1 MKIIRLNKESIE
13 NEVTEVP
20 SEVTLNPIES
30 DQAIEIANNNPT
42 TSELDSSTSYDNV
55 NKIASDI
62 DDNFLTIDE
71 IQSATKSIKAA
82 IGQDE
87 DLPVRIMRNTE
98 ALKIAYSKLG
108 IKPLSI
114 SREDIENN
122 PAEVLKV
129 LEDETQGIQS
139 KANNDTWATVKED
152 CANIV
157 KLIDASVD
165 AIANRVSD
173 KDRALELLKSGKLS
187 KHSVDLTNVLEYV
200 GSLRYFLTKED
211 NSLFNLASIMSD
223 LLSID
228 SPKLTST
235 DNTILAGINKLDPE
249 SIKAAREHILSAIE
263 SDPLNAKLKS
273 LAAIRT
279 DLPDYPLYGKL
290 TGLNKIKVMSN
301 NTCKEVTVDNTEV
314 TFNITDD
321 NTAKEAFVEG
331 ANEALANFET
341 RFKNL
346 FILYKKKYEIL
357 EEIVKPLAYDL
368 VSEQD
373 QTKIEELTEVLNL
386 IRYYY
391 IGFVKNRI
399 VDKVNAYNGLLDT
412 IVLTFDPKEDS
423 SSIEANV
430 TEEPVKEEEPS
441 KSEDSDPETIEDDS
455 TVESKEEPTEE
466 ESK

>member
-108 IKPLSI
+108 IKPLTI

-165 AIANRVSD
+165 AIANRASD
-173 KDRALELLKSGKLS
+173 KDRALELLKSGKLN

-211 NSLFNLASIMSD
+211 SSLFNLASIMSD

-263 SDPLNAKLKS
+263 LDPLNAKLKS
-273 LAAIRT
+273 LVAIRT
-279 DLPDYPLYGKL
+279 ELPDYPLYGKL

-423 SSIEANV
+423 STETTV

-455 TVESKEEPTEE
+455 TVEPKEESTEE

>member
-71 IQSATKSIKAA
+71 IQSATKSIKEA

-108 IKPLSI
+108 IKPLTI

-165 AIANRVSD
+165 AIANRTSD
-173 KDRALELLKSGKLS
+173 KDRALELLKSGKIS
-187 KHSVDLTNVLEYV
+187 KHSIDLTNVLEYA
-200 GSLRYFLTKED
+200 GSLRYFLAKED

-249 SIKAAREHILSAIE
+249 SIKAAREYILSAIE

-279 DLPDYPLYGKL
+279 ELPDYPLYGKL

-301 NTCKEVTVDNTEV
+301 NSCKEVTVDNTEV

-423 SSIEANV
+423 SVDTTI
-430 TEEPVKEEEPS
+430 EEPVKEEEPS
-441 KSEDSDPETIEDDS
+441 KSEDSDPEVIEDDS

>member
-20 SEVTLNPIES
+20 SEVTLNPIEA

-108 IKPLSI
+108 IKPLTI

-165 AIANRVSD
+165 AIANRASD
-173 KDRALELLKSGKLS
+173 KDRALELLKSGKLN

-263 SDPLNAKLKS
+263 SDPLNTKLKS
-273 LAAIRT
+273 LVAIRT
-279 DLPDYPLYGKL
+279 ELPDYPLYGKL

-321 NTAKEAFVEG
+321 TTAKEAFIEG

-423 SSIEANV
+423 STETNV
-430 TEEPVKEEEPS
+430 TEEPAKEEEPS

-455 TVESKEEPTEE
+455 TVEPKEESTEE

>member
-20 SEVTLNPIES
+20 SEVTLNPIEA

-165 AIANRVSD
+165 AIANRASD
-173 KDRALELLKSGKLS
+173 KDRALELLKSGKLN

-200 GSLRYFLTKED
+200 GSLRYFLAKED
-211 NSLFNLASIMSD
+211 NSLFNLASLMSD

-249 SIKAAREHILSAIE
+249 SIKVAREHILSAIE

-321 NTAKEAFVEG
+321 NTAKAAFIDG

-346 FILYKKKYEIL
+346 FILYKKKYELL

-423 SSIEANV
+423 STEANV

-441 KSEDSDPETIEDDS
+441 KSEDSDPESIEDDS
-455 TVESKEEPTEE
+455 TVEPKEEPTEE

>member
-71 IQSATKSIKAA
+71 IQSATKSIKKA

-165 AIANRVSD
+165 AIANRTSD
-173 KDRALELLKSGKLS
+173 KDRALELLKSGKLN

-279 DLPDYPLYGKL
+279 ELPDYPLYGKL

-321 NTAKEAFVEG
+321 NTAKEAFIEG

-346 FILYKKKYEIL
+346 FILYKKKYELL

-423 SSIEANV
+423 STEANV
-430 TEEPVKEEEPS
+430 TEEPVKEEPS

>member
-13 NEVTEVP
+13 SEVTEVP

-108 IKPLSI
+108 IKPLTI

-139 KANNDTWATVKED
+139 KANNDIWATVKED

-165 AIANRVSD
+165 AIANRTSD
-173 KDRALELLKSGKLS
+173 KDRALELLKSGKLN

-263 SDPLNAKLKS
+263 SDPLNVKLKS
-273 LAAIRT
+273 LVAIRT
-279 DLPDYPLYGKL
+279 ELPDYPLYGKL

-321 NTAKEAFVEG
+321 NTAKEAFIEG

-357 EEIVKPLAYDL
+357 EEIVKLLAYDL

-412 IVLTFDPKEDS
+412 VVLTFDPKEDS
-423 SSIEANV
+423 TEANV

-441 KSEDSDPETIEDDS
+441 KSEDSDPEVIEDDS
-455 TVESKEEPTEE
+455 TVEPKEESTEE

>member
-20 SEVTLNPIES
+20 SEVTLNPIEA

-165 AIANRVSD
+165 AIAKRASD
-173 KDRALELLKSGKLS
+173 KDRALELLKSGKLN

-263 SDPLNAKLKS
+263 ADPLNAKLKS
-273 LAAIRT
+273 LVAIRT
-279 DLPDYPLYGKL
+279 ELPDYPLYGKL

-412 IVLTFDPKEDS
+412 IVLTFDPKEDNS
-423 SSIEANV
+423 TEANV

-441 KSEDSDPETIEDDS
+441 KSEDSDPEVIEDDS

>member
-98 ALKIAYSKLG
+98 ALNIAYSKLG

-165 AIANRVSD
+165 AIANRTSD
-173 KDRALELLKSGKLS
+173 KDRALELLKSGKLN

-200 GSLRYFLTKED
+200 GSLRYFLAKED
-211 NSLFNLASIMSD
+211 NSLFNLASLMSD

-346 FILYKKKYEIL
+346 FILYKKKYELL

-423 SSIEANV
+423 STEANV
-430 TEEPVKEEEPS
+430 TEEPVKEEPS

>member
-108 IKPLSI
+108 IKPLTI

-165 AIANRVSD
+165 AIANRASD
-173 KDRALELLKSGKLS
+173 KDRALELLKSGKLN

-200 GSLRYFLTKED
+200 GSLRYFLAKED

-423 SSIEANV
+423 TEDTTV

-441 KSEDSDPETIEDDS
+441 KSEDSDPEVIEDDS

>member
-20 SEVTLNPIES
+20 SEVTLNPIEA

-71 IQSATKSIKAA
+71 IQSATKSIKEA

-165 AIANRVSD
+165 AIANRTSD
-173 KDRALELLKSGKLS
+173 KDRALELLKSGKLN

-200 GSLRYFLTKED
+200 GSLRYFLAKED
-211 NSLFNLASIMSD
+211 NSLFNLASIMAD

-273 LAAIRT
+273 LVAIRT
-279 DLPDYPLYGKL
+279 ELPDYPLYGKL

-321 NTAKEAFVEG
+321 NTAKEAFIEG

-423 SSIEANV
+423 STEVNV

-441 KSEDSDPETIEDDS
+441 KSEDSDPEVIEDDS

>member
-13 NEVTEVP
+13 NGVTEVP

-122 PAEVLKV
+122 PSEVLKV

-165 AIANRVSD
+165 AIANRTSD
-173 KDRALELLKSGKLS
+173 KDRALELLKSGKIS
-187 KHSVDLTNVLEYV
+187 KHSIDLTNVLEYV

-263 SDPLNAKLKS
+263 SDPLNVKLKS
-273 LAAIRT
+273 LVAIRT
-279 DLPDYPLYGKL
+279 ELPDYPLYGKL

-301 NTCKEVTVDNTEV
+301 NSCKEVTVDNTEV

-321 NTAKEAFVEG
+321 TTAKEAFIEG

-346 FILYKKKYEIL
+346 FILYKKKYELL

-412 IVLTFDPKEDS
+412 VVLTFDPKEDS
-423 SSIEANV
+423 STEANV

-455 TVESKEEPTEE
+455 TVEPKEESTEE

>member
-165 AIANRVSD
+165 AIANRTSD
-173 KDRALELLKSGKLS
+173 KDRALELLKSGKLN

-200 GSLRYFLTKED
+200 GSLRYFLAKED
-211 NSLFNLASIMSD
+211 NSLFNLASLMSD

-346 FILYKKKYEIL
+346 FILYKKKYELL

-412 IVLTFDPKEDS
+412 IVLTFDPKEYS
-423 SSIEANV
+423 NMETNV
-430 TEEPVKEEEPS
+430 TEEPVKEEPS

>member
-108 IKPLSI
+108 VKPLTI

-165 AIANRVSD
+165 AIANRTSD
-173 KDRALELLKSGKLS
+173 KDRALELLKSGKLN

-200 GSLRYFLTKED
+200 GSLRYFLAKED
-211 NSLFNLASIMSD
+211 NSLFNLASLMSD

-423 SSIEANV
+423 SAETTV

-441 KSEDSDPETIEDDS
+441 KSEDSDPEVIEDDS
-455 TVESKEEPTEE
+455 TVEPKEEPTEE

>member
-20 SEVTLNPIES
+20 SEVTLNPIEA

-71 IQSATKSIKAA
+71 IQSATKSIKKA

-108 IKPLSI
+108 IKPLTI

-122 PAEVLKV
+122 PSEVLKV

-165 AIANRVSD
+165 AIANRASD
-173 KDRALELLKSGKLS
+173 KDRALELLKSGKLN

-423 SSIEANV
+423 STEDTTI
-430 TEEPVKEEEPS
+430 EEPVKEEEPS

>member
-20 SEVTLNPIES
+20 SEVTLNPIEA

-108 IKPLSI
+108 IKPLTI

-165 AIANRVSD
+165 AIANRTSD
-173 KDRALELLKSGKLS
+173 KDRALELLKSGKIS
-187 KHSVDLTNVLEYV
+187 KHSIDLTNVLEYV

-211 NSLFNLASIMSD
+211 NSLFNLASIMAD

-273 LAAIRT
+273 LVAIRT

-321 NTAKEAFVEG
+321 TTAKEAFVEG

-412 IVLTFDPKEDS
+412 VVLTFDPKEDS
-423 SSIEANV
+423 STETTV
-430 TEEPVKEEEPS
+430 EEPVKEEEPS

-455 TVESKEEPTEE
+455 TVEPKEESTEE

>member
-20 SEVTLNPIES
+20 SEVTLNPIEA

-71 IQSATKSIKAA
+71 IQSATKSIKKA

-165 AIANRVSD
+165 AIANRTSD
-173 KDRALELLKSGKLS
+173 KDRALELLKSGKLN

-200 GSLRYFLTKED
+200 GSLRYFLAKED

-412 IVLTFDPKEDS
+412 VVLTFDPKEDS
-423 SSIEANV
+423 STEANV
-430 TEEPVKEEEPS
+430 AEEPVKEEEPS
-441 KSEDSDPETIEDDS
+441 KSEDSDPEVIEDDS

>member
-20 SEVTLNPIES
+20 SEVTLNPIEA

-108 IKPLSI
+108 IKPLTI

-165 AIANRVSD
+165 AIANRASD
-173 KDRALELLKSGKLS
+173 KDRALELLKSGKIS
-187 KHSVDLTNVLEYV
+187 KHSIDLTNVLEYV

-263 SDPLNAKLKS
+263 ADPLNAKLKS
-273 LAAIRT
+273 LVAIRT
-279 DLPDYPLYGKL
+279 ELPDYPLYGKL

-301 NTCKEVTVDNTEV
+301 NSCKEVTVDNTEV

-321 NTAKEAFVEG
+321 NTAKEAFIEG

-346 FILYKKKYEIL
+346 FILYKKKYELL

-412 IVLTFDPKEDS
+412 VVLTFDPKEDS
-423 SSIEANV
+423 STETIV
-430 TEEPVKEEEPS
+430 EEPVKEEEPS
-441 KSEDSDPETIEDDS
+441 KSEDSDPEVIEDDS

>member
-71 IQSATKSIKAA
+71 IQSATKSIKEA

-87 DLPVRIMRNTE
+87 DLPVHIMRNTE

-108 IKPLSI
+108 IKPLTI

-165 AIANRVSD
+165 AIANRASD
-173 KDRALELLKSGKLS
+173 KDRALELLKSGKLN

-200 GSLRYFLTKED
+200 GSLRYFLAKED
-211 NSLFNLASIMSD
+211 NSLFNLASLMSD

-235 DNTILAGINKLDPE
+235 DNTILAGINKLNPE

-263 SDPLNAKLKS
+263 SDPLNVKLKS

-346 FILYKKKYEIL
+346 FILYKKKYELL

-423 SSIEANV
+423 STDSNV
-430 TEEPVKEEEPS
+430 TEEPTKEEEPS

>member
-20 SEVTLNPIES
+20 SEVTLNPIEA

-71 IQSATKSIKAA
+71 IQSATKSIKKA

-108 IKPLSI
+108 IKPLTI

-129 LEDETQGIQS
+129 LEDETQCIQS

-165 AIANRVSD
+165 AIANRASD
-173 KDRALELLKSGKLS
+173 KDRALELLKSGKLN

-263 SDPLNAKLKS
+263 ADPLNAKLKS
-273 LAAIRT
+273 LVAIRT

-423 SSIEANV
+423 NTEANV
-430 TEEPVKEEEPS
+430 TEEPAKEESS

-455 TVESKEEPTEE
+455 TVEPKEEPTEE

>member
-20 SEVTLNPIES
+20 SEVTLNPIEA

-62 DDNFLTIDE
+62 DDNFLSIDE

-165 AIANRVSD
+165 AIANRTSD
-173 KDRALELLKSGKLS
+173 KDRALELLKSGKLN

-301 NTCKEVTVDNTEV
+301 NSCKEVTVDNTEV

-423 SSIEANV
+423 STEAIV

-441 KSEDSDPETIEDDS
+441 KSEDSDPEVIEDDS
-455 TVESKEEPTEE
+455 IVESKEEPTEE

>member
-165 AIANRVSD
+165 AIANRASD
-173 KDRALELLKSGKLS
+173 KDRALELLKSGKLN

-301 NTCKEVTVDNTEV
+301 NSCKEVTVDNTEV

-321 NTAKEAFVEG
+321 NTAKEAFIEG

-346 FILYKKKYEIL
+346 FILYKKKYELL

-423 SSIEANV
+423 STETIV
-430 TEEPVKEEEPS
+430 EEPAKEEEPS

>member
-20 SEVTLNPIES
+20 SEVTLNPIEA

-152 CANIV
+152 CTNIV

-165 AIANRVSD
+165 AIANRTSD
-173 KDRALELLKSGKLS
+173 KDRALELLKSGKLN

-200 GSLRYFLTKED
+200 GSLRYFLAKED

-249 SIKAAREHILSAIE
+249 SIKVAREHILSAIE

-346 FILYKKKYEIL
+346 FILYKKKYELL

-423 SSIEANV
+423 STEAIV

-441 KSEDSDPETIEDDS
+441 KSEDSDPEVIEDDS
-455 TVESKEEPTEE
+455 IVESKEEPTEE

>member
-152 CANIV
+152 CTNIV

-165 AIANRVSD
+165 AIANRTSD
-173 KDRALELLKSGKLS
+173 KDRALELLKSGKLN
-187 KHSVDLTNVLEYV
+187 KLSVDLTNVLEYV
-200 GSLRYFLTKED
+200 GSLRYFLAKED
-211 NSLFNLASIMSD
+211 NSLFNLASLMSD

-412 IVLTFDPKEDS
+412 VVLTFDPKEDS
-423 SSIEANV
+423 STETIV
-430 TEEPVKEEEPS
+430 EEPVKEEEPS

-455 TVESKEEPTEE
+455 TVEPKEESTEE

>member
-20 SEVTLNPIES
+20 SEVTLNPIEA

-71 IQSATKSIKAA
+71 IQSATKSIKKA

-108 IKPLSI
+108 IKPLTI

-129 LEDETQGIQS
+129 LEDETQCIQS

-165 AIANRVSD
+165 AIANRASD
-173 KDRALELLKSGKLS
+173 KDRALELLKSGKLN

-263 SDPLNAKLKS
+263 ADPLNAKLKS

-423 SSIEANV
+423 NTEANV
-430 TEEPVKEEEPS
+430 TEEPAKEESS

-455 TVESKEEPTEE
+455 TVEPKEEPTEE

>member
-165 AIANRVSD
+165 AIANRASD
-173 KDRALELLKSGKLS
+173 KDRALELLKSGKLN

-200 GSLRYFLTKED
+200 GSLRYFLAKED

-263 SDPLNAKLKS
+263 SDPLNTKLKS
-273 LAAIRT
+273 LVAIRT

-321 NTAKEAFVEG
+321 TTAKEAFIEG

-412 IVLTFDPKEDS
+412 VVLTFDPKEDS
-423 SSIEANV
+423 STEAIV
-430 TEEPVKEEEPS
+430 EEPVKEEEPS
-441 KSEDSDPETIEDDS
+441 KSEDNDPETIEDDS
-455 TVESKEEPTEE
+455 TVEPKEEPTEE

>member
-55 NKIASDI
+55 NKIASNI

-165 AIANRVSD
+165 AIANRTSD
-173 KDRALELLKSGKLS
+173 KDRALELLKSGKLN
-187 KHSVDLTNVLEYV
+187 KHSIDLTNVLEYV
-200 GSLRYFLTKED
+200 GSLRYFLAKED
-211 NSLFNLASIMSD
+211 NSLFNLASLMSD

-423 SSIEANV
+423 STEDTTI
-430 TEEPVKEEEPS
+430 EEPVKEEPS